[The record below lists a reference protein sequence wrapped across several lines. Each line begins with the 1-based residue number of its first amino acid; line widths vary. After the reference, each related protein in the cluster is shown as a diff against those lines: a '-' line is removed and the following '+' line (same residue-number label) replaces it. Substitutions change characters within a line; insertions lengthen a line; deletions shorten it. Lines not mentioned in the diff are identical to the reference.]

1 MTKKIVR
8 PILPTAP
15 AEYDQNY
22 VNQLARVL
30 ESLIDEVKA
39 TSINIQGVKGNGSAN
54 VLESG
59 DIYIGDGGFL
69 RIVRNEDIFSGT
81 HVATGAVGT
90 VTIVIS

>member
-39 TSINIQGVKGNGSAN
+39 TSINIQGVRGNGSAN

-59 DIYIGDGGFL
+59 DIYIGDFL